1 MEAIFLLSMLFFLLF
16 IAVPI
21 GLATGISTA
30 VTIYIFSP
38 TVPLQMLAQRSVS
51 ALASF
56 PLLAIPFFI
65 FAGNLMG
72 GAGISR
78 RLVELAE
85 SMVGAITGGLA
96 LITVMACTFFAAISG
111 SSPATVSAIGSIM
124 VGEMDKR
131 GYAPSF
137 STAVAACAGTIGVL
151 IPPSIPFVIYCIVA
165 KTSIAKMF
173 IAGIIPGLM
182 FSAALMITAFFISK
196 KRGYGG
202 KKSAKPLG
210 TALKEAFWA
219 LMAPVIILGG
229 IYSGVFTPTEA
240 AVVAIYYSIFVGV
253 FIYKE
258 LSLKDIYECAYKSSL
273 LNGITFY
280 GLGYAIAFGVYLA
293 LERIP
298 QNLVAWVTILTT
310 SKFLILIILN
320 VFFLFL
326 GCFMDNIAA
335 TIILTPILLP
345 LVTSIG
351 MDPIQFGVLM
361 TVNFAIG
368 FVTPPVGANL
378 SVASAISGEPIHII
392 AKESIPFIIAMLLCL
407 AFVTYMPSVTL
418 WLPKLL
424 GGM

>member
-1 MEAIFLLSMLFFLLF
+1 MVAVFLLVTLFALLF
-16 IAVPI
+16 AAVPI

-30 VTIYIFSP
+30 LTMYLFTP
-38 TVPLQMLAQRSVS
+38 DVPLQMLAQRSVT

-78 RLVELAE
+78 RLVDLAE
-85 SMVGAITGGLA
+85 SLVGAIAGGLA
-96 LITVMACTFFAAISG
+96 LITVIACSFFAAISG

-124 VGEMDKR
+124 ITEMDKK

-137 STAVAACAGTIGVL
+137 STAVAACSGTIGVL
-151 IPPSIPFVIYCIVA
+151 IPPSIPFVVYSIVA
-165 KTSIAKMF
+165 KTSIGEMF
-173 IAGIIPGLM
+173 IAGIVPGLM
-182 FSAALMITAFFISK
+182 FTAALMVTAYIISK
-196 KRGYGG
+196 KRGYTGR
-202 KKSAKPLG
+202 KSVKPIRQ
-210 TALKEAFWA
+210 AFRDSIWA
-219 LMAPVIILGG
+219 LITPIIILGG
-229 IYSGVFTPTEA
+229 IYTGVFTPTEA
-240 AVVAIYYSIFVGV
+240 AIAAIYYSIFIGMFV
-253 FIYKE
+253 YKE
-258 LSLKDIYECAYKSSL
+258 LTLKDIYECAHKAAL

-298 QNLVAWVTILTT
+298 QFLVAEVTAFT
-310 SKFLILIILN
+310 SSKVLILLILN

-345 LVTSIG
+345 LITSLG
-351 MDPIQFGVLM
+351 MNPLQFGVLM

-378 SVASAISGEPIHII
+378 SVASAISGVPIHTI
-392 AKESIPFIIAMLLCL
+392 AKESIPFIIAMLICL
-407 AFVTYMPSVTL
+407 MLITFVPACSL
-418 WLPKLL
+418 GLL
-424 GGM
+424 SILKP